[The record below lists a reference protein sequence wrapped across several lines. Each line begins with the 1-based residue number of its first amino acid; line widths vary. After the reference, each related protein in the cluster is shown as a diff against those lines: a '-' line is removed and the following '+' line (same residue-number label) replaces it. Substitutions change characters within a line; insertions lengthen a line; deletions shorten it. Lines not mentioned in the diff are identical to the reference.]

1 MKRTLASALI
11 LGVCSLGLVGC
22 GEESKVEKKETVS
35 TPEGATTTTKSEKVE
50 SSGTNPPPSTSG
62 ETAKTP
68 EPAPVK

>member
-35 TPEGATTTTKSEKVE
+35 TPEGTTTTTETKKAET
-50 SSGTNPPPSTSG
+50 SGSNPPPSTSG

-68 EPAPVK
+68 EPAPAK